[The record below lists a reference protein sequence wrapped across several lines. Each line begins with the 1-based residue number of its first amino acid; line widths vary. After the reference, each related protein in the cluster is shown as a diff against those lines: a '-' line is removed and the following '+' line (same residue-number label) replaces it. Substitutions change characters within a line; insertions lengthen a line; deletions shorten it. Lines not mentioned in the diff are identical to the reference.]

1 MAATNKSLADSN
13 KSGRRGNA
21 KYSRTAREP
30 LAAQTKHERIP
41 MFRTLMIGAVSAL
54 ALSTAAF
61 AQQGSSP
68 QEARAMLD
76 KAVAAVKADQAV
88 ALAMF
93 LKGEGGFLDRDLY
106 PFCFRIADG
115 KTLASPKAVPAGT
128 DVRSLKD
135 ASGNAY
141 GVAIYA
147 AGQKPEGEVTE
158 LQSYLFPKPGTITP
172 TFEKVSFVT
181 RVGDLGCGVG
191 YYK

>member
-1 MAATNKSLADSN
+1 
-13 KSGRRGNA
+13 
-21 KYSRTAREP
+21 
-30 LAAQTKHERIP
+30 

-54 ALSTAAF
+54 TLSAAAF
-61 AQQGSSP
+61 AQQGGSP

-88 ALAMF
+88 AIAMF

-115 KTLASPKAVPAGT
+115 KTLASPKAVQAGT
-128 DVRSLKD
+128 DVRTLKD
-135 ASGNAY
+135 ANGNGY
-141 GVAIYA
+141 GVALYA
-147 AGQKPEGEVTE
+147 AVQKPEGEITE
-158 LQSYLFPKPGTITP
+158 VPSYLFPKPGTLSP

-181 RVGDLGCGVG
+181 KVGDLGCGVG